1 MAKFIGMAILLVSV
15 GGTMLAGA
23 GPTPEIDATSGAA
36 AIGLLVGG
44 LLVLRARKKRR

>member
-1 MAKFIGMAILLVSV
+1 MARFIGMAILLVSI
-15 GGTMLAGA
+15 GGSAFAGSTA
-23 GPTPEIDATSGAA
+23 PEIDATSGAA